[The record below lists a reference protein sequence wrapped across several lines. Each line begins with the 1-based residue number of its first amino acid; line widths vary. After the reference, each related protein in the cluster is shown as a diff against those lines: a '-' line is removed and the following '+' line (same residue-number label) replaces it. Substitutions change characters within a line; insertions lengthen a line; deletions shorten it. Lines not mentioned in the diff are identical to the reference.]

1 MKFFLLILTDL
12 ALLATTGCIF
22 PGHRDRSDDRGRPG
36 FGQHEGHSAGVDHGE
51 YPGDMNHGESR
62 HP

>member
-22 PGHRDRSDDRGRPG
+22 PGHRDRSDDRASPG
-36 FGQHEGHSAGVDHGE
+36 FGQHKEHSAGVDHGE

-62 HP
+62 QP